1 MPKKEQ
7 EQEAIG
13 EAQKQ
18 ESKRGAGT
26 AGLEEEEEQVD
37 RREAGI

>member
-1 MPKKEQ
+1 MLKKEQ

-13 EAQKQ
+13 EAKKQ
-18 ESKRGAGT
+18 ESKREART
-26 AGLEEEEEQVD
+26 AGLEEEEEQVG